1 MEDLGKRARE
11 VAEKAASKEGLL
23 PFLRV
28 CAENRQL
35 SLVNQLLV
43 YSQNPDAKMVCG
55 KAAWGQVGRS
65 VKAEAV
71 PIRIIFPEISLAQ
84 DVKYR
89 AVNVYDYDS
98 TDGKEQT
105 EKKRKIAYADRITQ
119 LTGATWEIV
128 PEAAMKDSLDRG
140 HYDSERNIFYLS
152 EMCSGEQ
159 QEQTILGLYIDYVL
173 GSVGIQD
180 RLVKLAVSFVVY
192 ERFGIKH
199 TIVGV
204 LFGKV
209 GKLTADEKWEFL
221 KRICCVSK
229 KVLDDMEGCTLSFN
243 EIAFV
248 NSLLTTD
255 EPEEIEMIFLQATN
269 LISVEGLREEL
280 LLLKEKLLKTSEG
293 YLTKLYKKRCDKQLF
308 TYPPVTLELEEEDYL
323 REERRFFDG
332 EYGYLTED

>member
-1 MEDLGKRARE
+1 MEDLEKRARE
-11 VAEKAASKEGLL
+11 VAEQAASREGLL

-28 CAENRQL
+28 CVENRQL

-71 PIRIIFPEISLAQ
+71 PICIIFPEISLAQ
-84 DVKYR
+84 DIKYR

-98 TDGKEQT
+98 TDGKELT

-152 EMCSGEQ
+152 ETCSGEQ

-173 GSVGIQD
+173 GCVGIQD
-180 RLVKLAVSFVVY
+180 RLVKLAVSFEVY

-229 KVLDDMEGCTLSFN
+229 RVLDDMEGCSLSFN
-243 EIAFV
+243 EIAFI
-248 NSLLTTD
+248 NSLLITD
-255 EPEEIEMIFLQATN
+255 KPGDIESIFTQAADLIGDKELKEEVF
-269 LISVEGLREEL
+269 
-280 LLLKEKLLKTSEG
+280 LLKEKLSKTSAG
-293 YLTKLYKKRCDKQLF
+293 HLTELYKKRCAMQLF
-308 TYPPVTLELEEEDYL
+308 TYPPVLLGLEDENYL

-332 EYGYLTED
+332 KYGYFTED